1 MFTVASGS
9 DEPNKTP
16 RPAGGSIPTPKAR
29 RGLKTFFAEVLRE
42 MKKVNW
48 PSRPETNRL
57 TGVVLTVCLIL
68 VVVLS
73 VLGFAFD
80 QIIRGITKGNF

>member
-9 DEPNKTP
+9 DEPSKTP

-29 RGLKTFFAEVLRE
+29 RGPKTFLAETLRE

-48 PSRPETNRL
+48 PTKSETNRL
-57 TGVVLTVCLIL
+57 TGVVLAVCLL
-68 VVVLS
+68 LTVVLS
-73 VLGFAFD
+73 ALGYLF
-80 QIIRGITKGNF
+80 GIVIDFLTKGTF